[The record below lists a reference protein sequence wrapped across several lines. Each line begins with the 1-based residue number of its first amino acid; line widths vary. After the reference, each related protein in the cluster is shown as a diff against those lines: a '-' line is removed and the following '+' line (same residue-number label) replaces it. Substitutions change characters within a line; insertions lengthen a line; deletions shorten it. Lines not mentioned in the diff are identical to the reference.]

1 MLSARGDYEVHAELP
16 DGRRCYLPIG
26 WTDRQPRRAAAVV
39 RGKPVRLT
47 VAGLCSLAEWIAG
60 RKTSGQKLDSPDR
73 AAEKGHDELVE
84 QSAAVVAVVGQAR
97 ASRTERPARR
107 RQRRQ
112 DQ

>member
-47 VAGLCSLAEWIAG
+47 VAGLCSLAAWIAG

-73 AAEKGHDELVE
+73 AAEKGHDELE